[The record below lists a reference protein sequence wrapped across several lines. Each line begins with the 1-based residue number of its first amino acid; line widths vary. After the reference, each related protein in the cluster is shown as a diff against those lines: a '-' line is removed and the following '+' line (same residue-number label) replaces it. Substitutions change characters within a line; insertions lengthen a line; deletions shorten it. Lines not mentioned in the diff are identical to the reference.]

1 MIQTENLT
9 KKYRSGAAVQ
19 KISLDFL
26 SGEILSI
33 LGPSGCG
40 KTTLLRLIA
49 GLERPDEGRIVIDG
63 TEVSSPTK
71 MVAPSKR
78 GLSMIF
84 QELALWPHMT
94 AGGNI
99 KFVMDNNHSNKDTLE
114 GGIRDILKTVGLS
127 GYERRYPHELS
138 GGEKQRLGIARALA
152 SRPLF
157 LLMDEPF
164 SSLDSL
170 LKDELQNV
178 VMRLKEDRQ
187 IGILYVTHNI
197 DEALALA
204 DKMAIMNQGA
214 IEQSGVKHEVVHHP
228 KNAFVEQFLRHR

>member
-1 MIQTENLT
+1 MIQTVNLT
-9 KKYRSGAAVQ
+9 KKYASVAAV
-19 KISLDFL
+19 KDVSLDLL

-49 GLERPDEGRIVIDG
+49 GLERPDEGRILIHG
-63 TEVSSPTK
+63 TEVSSLKK

-94 AGGNI
+94 VSGNI
-99 KFVMDNNHSNKDTLE
+99 KFVMEKGNSTKDMLKE
-114 GGIRDILKTVGLS
+114 EIRGILKKVDLI
-127 GYERRYPHELS
+127 GYEQRYPHELS

-164 SSLDSL
+164 SNLDPL
-170 LKDELQNV
+170 LKEDLQNV
-178 VMRLKEDRQ
+178 VISLKEDQQ
-187 IGILYVTHNI
+187 IGILYVTHHI
-197 DEALALA
+197 DEALAMA
-204 DKMAIMNQGA
+204 DRMAIMNQGT
-214 IEQSGVKHEVVHHP
+214 IEQSGVKSEVLNNP
-228 KNAFVEQFLRHR
+228 KNEFVERFLRIR

>member
-1 MIQTENLT
+1 MIQTVNLT
-9 KKYRSGAAVQ
+9 KRYHRLAAV
-19 KISLDFL
+19 KEVNLDFL

-49 GLERPDEGRIVIDG
+49 GLERPDKGRVVIHG
-63 TEVSSPTK
+63 TEVSTHAK
-71 MVAPSKR
+71 MAAPSKR

-94 AGGNI
+94 VRENI
-99 KFVMDNNHSNKDTLE
+99 KFVMEKDHSNKAMLE
-114 GGIRDILKTVGLS
+114 REIRDILAKVGLS
-127 GYERRYPHELS
+127 GYDRRYPHQLS

-152 SRPLF
+152 SSPMY

-178 VMRLKEDRQ
+178 VIRLKENQQ

-197 DEALALA
+197 DEALELS
-204 DKMAIMNQGA
+204 DRMAIMNQGA
-214 IEQSGVKHEVVHHP
+214 IQQVGVKDEVLHNP
-228 KNAFVEQFLRHR
+228 KNEFVERFLRRK